1 MLLFFNLYMFY
12 QIPHKRKALEPGGS
26 SKTESNTSKTESKSG
41 YYSEKT
47 DKFYEKYGGKHRS
60 KDSVSNKDK
69 KSSGYYSEKTDKF
82 NAKYDKKK
90 TKDYDKVKS
99 KSSNHYNPN
108 LEPLGDRDFDVSR

>member
-47 DKFYEKYGGKHRS
+47 DKFYEKYGGKPTS
-60 KDSVSNKDK
+60 KDKVKN
-69 KSSGYYSEKTDKF
+69 SSGYSSEKTDIFYSKF
-82 NAKYDKKK
+82 DKKK

-99 KSSNHYNPN
+99 KSSKHYNPN